1 MLLSAVGQQA
11 AGQVLPP
18 PEITDPIIRG
28 LQRTTSSHPTSRST
42 TSAPGKI
49 HPQMDACI
57 VVLQNPCFAV
67 TDKGGRYEIDNV
79 PPGSYTLSAWYAR
92 HRQIGLSG
100 WRAYIQMMRLGL
112 LVLALGSILSAP
124 ASAQSALA
132 AQGEKVF
139 AAKKCSVCHLVGGVG
154 NKKGQTL
161 DGVGSKLAAEE
172 IRQWITNAPE
182 MAAKANI
189 TRKPPMKAYTDF
201 SKEEVDALVA
211 YVATLKK

>member
-1 MLLSAVGQQA
+1 MRETRE
-11 AGQVLPP
+11 AGDRARREVSCKFNWIL
-18 PEITDPIIRG
+18 E
-28 LQRTTSSHPTSRST
+28 TTRVS
-42 TSAPGKI
+42 
-49 HPQMDACI
+49 
-57 VVLQNPCFAV
+57 N
-67 TDKGGRYEIDNV
+67 
-79 PPGSYTLSAWYAR
+79 R
-92 HRQIGLSG
+92 HTGLSG

-154 NKKGQTL
+154 NKKSQTL

-182 MAAKANI
+182 MAAKAKAD
-189 TRKPPMKAYTDF
+189 RKPAMKAYSNLTREDL
-201 SKEEVDALVA
+201 DALVA
-211 YVATLKK
+211 YLQTLKK